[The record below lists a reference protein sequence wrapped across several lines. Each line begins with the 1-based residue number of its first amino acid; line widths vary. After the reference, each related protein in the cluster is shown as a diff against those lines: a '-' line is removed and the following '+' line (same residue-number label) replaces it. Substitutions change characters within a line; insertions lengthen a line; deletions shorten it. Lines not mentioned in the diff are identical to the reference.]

1 MDTPEVHTPH
11 VPHRRPVKARHG
23 LPHWLELTVAVTALI
38 TSICSIAI
46 AIEHGH
52 TMEKLV
58 QASTVPYLEGSFSD
72 TATDGS
78 KVLSL
83 DLLNRGVGPAHEES
97 MRVRV
102 DGHVVRNLKEL
113 TAATLGPQNGAE
125 AFAALQPSLVA
136 SRRPKRFVAA
146 GASQSVFRYPRTPEN
161 AHWWDLLS
169 AQQSRW
175 NVEFCY
181 CSVFDECWFVHGTQ
195 ADDTSVKQCTR
206 DEATEFTP

>member
-1 MDTPEVHTPH
+1 METPEVHTPH
-11 VPHRRPVKARHG
+11 LPDHRRAGHRGG
-23 LPHWLELTVAVTALI
+23 LPPWLELSVAITALI
-38 TSICSIAI
+38 TSISSIVIAI
-46 AIEHGH
+46 QHGH

-58 QASTVPYLEGSFSD
+58 QANSVPYLEGGFSD

-113 TAATLGPQNGAE
+113 MTATLGPQRGAS
-125 AFAALQPSLVA
+125 AYQALDPSLVA
-136 SRRPKRFVAA
+136 NHVPKRFVAA
-146 GASQSVFRYPRTPEN
+146 GAEQMVFKYPRSREN
-161 AHWWDLLS
+161 AVWWDLI
-169 AQQSRW
+169 AKQQSRW

-181 CSVFDECWFVHGTQ
+181 CSVFDECWFVHGKW
-195 ADDTSVKQCTR
+195 ADDKPVKQCTR
-206 DEATEFTP
+206 DEATEFLP